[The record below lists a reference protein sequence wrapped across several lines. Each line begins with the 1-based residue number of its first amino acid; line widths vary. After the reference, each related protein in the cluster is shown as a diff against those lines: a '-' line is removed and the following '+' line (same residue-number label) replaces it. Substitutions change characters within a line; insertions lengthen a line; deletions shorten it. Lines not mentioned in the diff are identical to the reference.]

1 MLFYHLHCF
10 AGTTKNLSVFQNE
23 FRSFLGKRVSTNELD
38 WLEHQE
44 KDVFQSLLMMWYFF
58 IFHPAK
64 IMQNAL
70 NESSKRFKEIV
81 RKIRNNLQK
90 QCKIISSEAL
100 QITVMA
106 EDILWENNPAL
117 WLQIDGRYPIDVY
130 NSLEQ
135 VFAAIPQAVQ
145 RVDNR
150 ELGNFVAQLR
160 WNYVVI
166 VPLVRGKCLD
176 VTAWHVSL
184 PVLLS
189 NKETNELGWW
199 NLVQQ
204 PIPQDAW
211 AKLGLE
217 IWKVPQFEFA
227 LRFLKSTAELSLLAA
242 HIRDFERLPEL
253 DNLGL
258 ELLQS
263 HIHSV
268 TVKMADAFEASQ
280 KAAADLIN
288 IFEKVSETEYDH
300 RSNLMAAMQALN
312 DGWNNVSPVSDFNG
326 KVTLDLEEP
335 STLIR
340 IDPPLL
346 I

>member
-1 MLFYHLHCF
+1 M
-10 AGTTKNLSVFQNE
+10 
-23 FRSFLGKRVSTNELD
+23 
-38 WLEHQE
+38 
-44 KDVFQSLLMMWYFF
+44 
-58 IFHPAK
+58 
-64 IMQNAL
+64 
-70 NESSKRFKEIV
+70 
-81 RKIRNNLQK
+81 
-90 QCKIISSEAL
+90 
-100 QITVMA
+100 
-106 EDILWENNPAL
+106 
-117 WLQIDGRYPIDVY
+117 
-130 NSLEQ
+130 
-135 VFAAIPQAVQ
+135 Q

-150 ELGNFVAQLR
+150 ELGNFAAQLR

-176 VTAWHVSL
+176 ATAWHVSL

-204 PIPQDAW
+204 PIPQDTW

-242 HIRDFERLPEL
+242 HIRDFETLPEL

-268 TVKMADAFEASQ
+268 SVKMADAFEASQ
-280 KAAADLIN
+280 KAAVDLIS
-288 IFEKVSETEYDH
+288 IFEKVSETGYDH
-300 RSNLMAAMQALN
+300 RPNLMAAMQALN

-326 KVTLDLEEP
+326 KVTLDLDELVEWAKR
-335 STLIR
+335 LENAR
-340 IDPPLL
+340 EKAFMVYLFWVADVLDEMDV
-346 I
+346 